1 MTAMWENFIV
11 LLRQT
16 LEIYEALLLL
26 SRKKRQILVEVKPQE
41 LEQLTKQEELLI
53 IKAGQLETARK
64 AQVQEIITKLGLSPE
79 QSQLTTLIEHADSQT
94 ADKLEEISEEFTEI
108 AAELV
113 ELNELN
119 EKLIKQSLELVNY
132 NINILSQ
139 NSAESTY
146 APKGQPGATSS
157 GRSILDTKA

>member
-1 MTAMWENFIV
+1 MTAIWKNFII
-11 LLRQT
+11 LLNQT

-26 SRKKRQILVEVKPQE
+26 SRKKRQVLVEVKPQE

-53 IKAGQLETARK
+53 IKAGQLETLRK
-64 AQVQEIITKLGLSPE
+64 AQTQEIITKLGLSPE
-79 QSQLTTLIEHADSQT
+79 QSQLATLIEHADSQT
-94 ADKLEEISEEFTEI
+94 AERLEEISEEFTEI

-119 EKLIKQSLELVNY
+119 EKLIKQSLDLVNY

-139 NSAESTY
+139 NAAESTY
-146 APKGQPGATSS
+146 APKGQPGVPGS

>member
-1 MTAMWENFIV
+1 MTAMWEKFIV
-11 LLRQT
+11 LLNQT

-26 SRKKRQILVEVKPQE
+26 SRKKRQVLVEVKQQE

-53 IKAGQLETARK
+53 IKAGQLETLRK
-64 AQVQEIITKLGLSPE
+64 AQTQELITELGLSPE
-79 QSQLTTLIEHADSQT
+79 QAQLAILIEHADSQT
-94 ADKLEEISEEFTEI
+94 AGKLEEISEEFTEI

-139 NSAESTY
+139 NTADSTY
-146 APKGQPGATSS
+146 APKGKPGASGS